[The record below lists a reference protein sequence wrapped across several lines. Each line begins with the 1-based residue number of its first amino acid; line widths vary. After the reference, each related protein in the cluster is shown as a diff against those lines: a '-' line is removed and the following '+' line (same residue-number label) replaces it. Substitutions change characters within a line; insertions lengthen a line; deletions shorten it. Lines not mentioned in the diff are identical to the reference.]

1 LGTVHLTD
9 VIRGLL
15 EDALSLTKNELDAR
29 HRQFNLM
36 CALSHVSASFNVFV
50 YVFVVEKEGGE
61 GRKEGRKGDGGCV
74 WSEPSLTHSRT
85 LFSLAART
93 FCNRFGFWNRTER
106 FGADRAAY
114 LSVSNMF
121 FSFKS
126 TYQSLCRSEKDL
138 SRSSDARHER
148 PIQTNLDKIA

>member
-36 CALSHVSASFNVFV
+36 CALSHVSASFNVLV

-61 GRKEGRKGDGGCV
+61 GRKEGRKGDGVVCGV
-74 WSEPSLTHSRT
+74 SLHSLTH
-85 LFSLAART
+85 A
-93 FCNRFGFWNRTER
+93 
-106 FGADRAAY
+106 
-114 LSVSNMF
+114 LSS
-121 FSFKS
+121 
-126 TYQSLCRSEKDL
+126 L
-138 SRSSDARHER
+138 SRRAPFAISLGSGIVRNDSVPTEQH
-148 PIQTNLDKIA
+148 IFL